1 MYTKTITHKRQI
13 LVCQVN
19 FSGEQFDIDDLTT
32 ECDGTQHFK
41 RYRHEVLRQDN
52 KIPRLPQTHFSVPK
66 INFRYVLTRMV
77 DLCFNYK

>member
-41 RYRHEVLRQDN
+41 RYRYEVLRQDN
-52 KIPRLPQTHFSVPK
+52 KIPRLPQTLFLYQ
-66 INFRYVLTRMV
+66 R
-77 DLCFNYK
+77 

>member
-41 RYRHEVLRQDN
+41 RYRYEVLRQDN
-52 KIPRLPQTHFSVPK
+52 KILRLPQTL
-66 INFRYVLTRMV
+66 FR
-77 DLCFNYK
+77 CASIS